1 MTEVGKNLD
10 IQYIL
15 LIKHPQIF
23 YFNHL
28 ILLSII
34 FDFLMFRCFV
44 VIVDGLL
51 FLLIT
56 VCIRVT
62 K

>member
-1 MTEVGKNLD
+1 MTEVDKNLD

-34 FDFLMFRCFV
+34 FDFLLFRCYL
-44 VIVDGLL
+44 DGVL
-51 FLLIT
+51 FILIN